1 MTQFGESSQ
10 RIGRAVFR
18 VMLSGIFL
26 VASINHLIHPEEV
39 AQKLLNSPLAWLAT
53 WMAPPEF
60 LATAAGIG
68 LLVGGLALLL
78 GFQTRW
84 AALVL
89 IALLIPITLTVQV
102 GQIETIGPL
111 FKNIGLA
118 GGLLFF
124 LTHGADVFSLDALFM
139 RRRGS
144 RRLAC
149 DAAINKKLIS
159 LQADKVPSNPY

>member
-1 MTQFGESSQ
+1 MTQFGERYQ

-26 VASINHLIHPEEV
+26 VASINHLIRPEEV
-39 AQKLLNSPLAWLAT
+39 TQKLLKAPLAWLAT
-53 WMAPPEF
+53 WLAPPEF
-60 LATAAGIG
+60 LAIAAGIG
-68 LLVGGLALLL
+68 LFVGGLALLL

-84 AALVL
+84 AALLL
-89 IALLIPITLTVQV
+89 IVLLIPITLTVQV
-102 GQIETIGPL
+102 GQAETIGPL

-139 RRRGS
+139 RRSGS
-144 RRLAC
+144 RMLARH
-149 DAAINKKLIS
+149 AAINRYPIS
-159 LQADKVPSNPY
+159 AQADEVSSNPT